1 MAARLGMEDGSSP
14 EERGWQLASAWM
26 MAARL
31 GDDGSSP
38 QRGWWQLASV
48 WMMAAR
54 LRVDDGSSPRRG

>member
-14 EERGWQLASAWM
+14 EEPGWQLASVWM

-38 QRGWWQLASV
+38 QRG
-48 WMMAAR
+48 
-54 LRVDDGSSPRRG
+54 